1 MSREANLPNVTQLI
15 NSVTGIQIWVY
26 LSLKSFLF
34 TSPQIFTEDPVMEH
48 DLQVQLVVISVYSMG
63 QELQLKRSS

>member
-34 TSPQIFTEDPVMEH
+34 TSPQIFTEDPVTEH